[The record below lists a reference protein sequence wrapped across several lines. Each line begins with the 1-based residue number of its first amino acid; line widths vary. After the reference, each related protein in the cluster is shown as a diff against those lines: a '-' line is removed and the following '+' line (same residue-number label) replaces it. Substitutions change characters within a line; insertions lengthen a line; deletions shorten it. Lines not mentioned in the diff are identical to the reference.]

1 MIEARFIN
9 LFSSSNTIGIDNS
22 PHQGVGRLENGVYS
36 NTLTT
41 IATQV
46 EELLSLPIRFKI

>member
-46 EELLSLPIRFKI
+46 EESLSLPIRFTI